1 MAPWRRPYDPIQPDL
16 THAPADGTPGVVVGD
31 DTGTMPACTD
41 PPRRPWLWWLPLV
54 LLSVL
59 IIIVVALAFAPDAGG
74 STLTHRLPAL
84 CRCGDR
90 PPLLPEEQP

>member
-16 THAPADGTPGVVVGD
+16 THAPSDGTPGVVVGD

-54 LLSVL
+54 LLSIT
-59 IIIVVALAFAPDAGG
+59 IIIITIVVALAFAPDAGG
-74 STLTHRLPAL
+74 STLIIPVRPDSV
-84 CRCGDR
+84 CRCGVR
-90 PPLLPEEQP
+90 PPI